1 MSVEYRLLGP
11 LEVLVDGRQ
20 VTLAG
25 PRQRAVLTCLLARP
39 NTVVPATRLIDELWG
54 EEPPAT
60 AANVL
65 QSYVSQLRKALGKEA
80 IETRGGGYSARVG
93 STALDLLRFER
104 AAHQGSLALDDGRPD
119 DAAAALREALALWR
133 GPPLADLADEPAIGP
148 IAARLEELHLL
159 ALERR
164 IEADL
169 ACGRHIEVVAEAGE
183 LAGAH
188 PLRERPRWLHM
199 LALYRSGRQAE
210 ALDSYRAART
220 LLVQELGIEPGS
232 ALQELE
238 RAILRHDPSIQAPPD
253 GGPGRPA
260 PREAP
265 ARSIVVTTLAA
276 AAPHELIELAAPLAV
291 RPPHELLVLQTV
303 SDASDLTDASIAL
316 RALRTELGAR
326 GLETRTAAFTSL
338 MPGADLARVATD
350 QDADLL
356 LVAAPDQLLEDG
368 RILALLTQ
376 APCDVGVVFGSPSG
390 PGDVFV
396 PFAGGEHDWAAVELG
411 AWLARSH
418 EGQLWLGGAA
428 TGVAGRD
435 ASRLLASASLAVQR
449 VLGVAAEPVLVEP
462 EPGAVVAAAAAAA
475 IVCVGLPDRWR
486 HDGLGPTRTALAARA
501 EGPTILVR
509 RGVRPGGLAPQGAE
523 TRYTWTIAG

>member
-1 MSVEYRLLGP
+1 VSVEYRLLGP
-11 LEVLVDGRQ
+11 LEVLVDGRH

-25 PRQRAVLTCLLARP
+25 PRQRAVLICLLARA

-60 AANVL
+60 AVNIL
-65 QSYVSQLRKALGKEA
+65 QSYVSQLRKAIGKGA
-80 IETRGGGYSARVG
+80 IETHGGGYCVRVG
-93 STALDLLRFER
+93 TTSLDLLRFER
-104 AAHQGSLALDDGRPD
+104 TAHEGSVALAEDRPE
-119 DAAAALREALALWR
+119 DAAAALRAGLALWR
-133 GPPLADLADEPAIGP
+133 GPPLADLADEPAVTP

-169 ACGRHIEVVAEAGE
+169 ACGRHAEAVAEAAE
-183 LAGAH
+183 LVRIH

-210 ALDSYRAART
+210 ALDSYRAARSV
-220 LLVQELGIEPGS
+220 LVEQLGIEPGP
-232 ALQELE
+232 ALRELE
-238 RAILRHDPSIQAPPD
+238 AAILRQDPSLEALPAGGRGQPGQA
-253 GGPGRPA
+253 A
-260 PREAP
+260 
-265 ARSIVVTTLAA
+265 ARSIVVTTLVGSP
-276 AAPHELIELAAPLAV
+276 PHGLIELAAPLAI
-291 RPPHELLVLQTV
+291 RPPRELLVLQAV
-303 SDASDLTDASIAL
+303 SDATELAGASTAL
-316 RALRTELGAR
+316 RALRAELGER
-326 GLETRTAAFTSL
+326 GLGARTAAFTSL

-356 LVAAPDQLLEDG
+356 LVDAPDQLLEDG
-368 RILALLTQ
+368 RILALLAQ
-376 APCDVGVVFGSPSG
+376 APCDVGVVIGSLGG

-396 PFAGGEHDWAAVELG
+396 PFAGGEHDWAAVELA

-418 EGQLWLGGAA
+418 DSQLWLGGAA
-428 TGVAGRD
+428 TGAAGRD

-462 EPGAVVAAAAAAA
+462 APAAVVAAAAEAAV
-475 IVCVGLPDRWR
+475 VCVGLPDRWR
-486 HDGLGPTRTALAARA
+486 HEGLGPTRTALATRA
-501 EGPTILVR
+501 EGATVLVR
-509 RGVRPGGLAPQGAE
+509 RGVRPGGLAPRGAE